1 MTIFTERRRTQNRNA
16 IVNNNNNVHS
26 HKDNIYL
33 LKIIIALLSLFIYIF
48 NLYLKIKCFKE
59 EIAKPSF
66 FRITWKFCDLVFAFY
81 FFYYKFNYLRKVF
94 LKKN

>member
-26 HKDNIYL
+26 HKD
-33 LKIIIALLSLFIYIF
+33 IIIALLSLFIYIF
-48 NLYLKIKCFKE
+48 YLYLKIKNFKE

-81 FFYYKFNYLRKVF
+81 CFYCKYDCLRKVF

>member
-26 HKDNIYL
+26 HKDK
-33 LKIIIALLSLFIYIF
+33 KIIIALLSLFIYIF
-48 NLYLKIKCFKE
+48 YLYLKIRSFKE

-81 FFYYKFNYLRKVF
+81 CFYYKYNYLRKVF
-94 LKKN
+94 LKNN

>member
-26 HKDNIYL
+26 HKD
-33 LKIIIALLSLFIYIF
+33 IIIALLSLFIYIF
-48 NLYLKIKCFKE
+48 YLYLKIKNFKE

-81 FFYYKFNYLRKVF
+81 CFYYKYNYLRKVF

>member
-26 HKDNIYL
+26 HKD
-33 LKIIIALLSLFIYIF
+33 IIIALLSLFIYIF
-48 NLYLKIKCFKE
+48 YLYLKIKSFKE

-81 FFYYKFNYLRKVF
+81 CFYCKYDCLRKVF

>member
-26 HKDNIYL
+26 HKD
-33 LKIIIALLSLFIYIF
+33 IIIALLSLFIYIF
-48 NLYLKIKCFKE
+48 YLYLKIKSFKE

>member
-26 HKDNIYL
+26 HKD
-33 LKIIIALLSLFIYIF
+33 IIIALLSLFIYIF
-48 NLYLKIKCFKE
+48 YLYLKIKNFKE

>member
-26 HKDNIYL
+26 HKD
-33 LKIIIALLSLFIYIF
+33 IIIALLSLFIYIF
-48 NLYLKIKCFKE
+48 YLYLKIKNFKE

-94 LKKN
+94 LKNN

>member
-26 HKDNIYL
+26 HKD
-33 LKIIIALLSLFIYIF
+33 IIIALLSLFIYIF
-48 NLYLKIKCFKE
+48 NLYLKIKSFKE